1 MKIPIR
7 ITKKISIKIN
17 KDGST
22 TETIEEITPEG
33 DAPEG
38 DAPGGD
44 TPGGDASEGNIPGG
58 NIPGGNIPES
68 NISKNPKEIAQNK
81 DK

>member
-38 DAPGGD
+38 D
-44 TPGGDASEGNIPGG
+44 TPGGDASEGNIPGGNIPGG

>member
-33 DAPEG
+33 DAPGG
-38 DAPGGD
+38 DAP
-44 TPGGDASEGNIPGG
+44 EGNIPEG

>member
-58 NIPGGNIPES
+58 NIPES

>member
-38 DAPGGD
+38 DAP
-44 TPGGDASEGNIPGG
+44 EG

>member
-33 DAPEG
+33 DAPGG
-38 DAPGGD
+38 DAP
-44 TPGGDASEGNIPGG
+44 EG